1 MFNQSSKNTFGFN
14 HVMSKMRPIE
24 IIFSRFTS
32 KKNKI
37 LTICILKCLI
47 IAKIVIFLILIF
59 TVIIFRFHIG
69 IVMLEKFVTLTNF
82 FHSLLISFN
91 CLCQYVLF
99 LDVILNRSNY
109 VFNLCFT
116 FISRSDIP
124 SILIKSNTGWL
135 RNTVWKFQNFS
146 ATQILCE
153 INFGDSNRAKT
164 AIFTILEALNFEFLE
179 KFHTEKCKKFPA
191 SQNSELIKWLK

>member
-1 MFNQSSKNTFGFN
+1 MMFNQSSKNTFGFN
-14 HVMSKMRPIE
+14 HVMSKMQPIE

-32 KKNKI
+32 KKKKI

-82 FHSLLISFN
+82 FHSFLISFN

-116 FISRSDIP
+116 IISRSDIP
-124 SILIKSNTGWL
+124 IILIKTQCGNFRIFLSL
-135 RNTVWKFQNFS
+135 RFYVKS
-146 ATQILCE
+146 VL
-153 INFGDSNRAKT
+153 G
-164 AIFTILEALNFEFLE
+164 ILEAQHMPFL
-179 KFHTEKCKKFPA
+179 
-191 SQNSELIKWLK
+191 QL